1 MYRKVCECETG
12 GSKALFG
19 RRSARGDRRY
29 RLRMESERERERA
42 RENERVWKISRT
54 EPNRLMREG
63 ERIKG
68 EE

>member
-1 MYRKVCECETG
+1 MYRKVCECE
-12 GSKALFG
+12 SEG
-19 RRSARGDRRY
+19 RRRCSVEEAPEETDATDCGWKA
-29 RLRMESERERERA
+29 RERERA